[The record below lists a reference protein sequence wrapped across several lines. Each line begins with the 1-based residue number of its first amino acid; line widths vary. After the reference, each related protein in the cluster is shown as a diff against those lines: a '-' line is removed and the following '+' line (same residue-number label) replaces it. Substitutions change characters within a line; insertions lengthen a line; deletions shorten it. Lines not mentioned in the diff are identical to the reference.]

1 MHQKYELCCFSLSDE
16 VWNIFERLYVMM
28 WSPVDEWCQ
37 VCVSVSP
44 LFVTLD
50 IISMKKNDKTF
61 HFVPCSLSHI
71 KFIILS
77 YSCEQ
82 QQQQLSVAGGNEQ
95 GLNWILCHNP
105 LCSICNN
112 EYINLV
118 PAGMRFCGC
127 VRLRPLGSMTWP
139 WRRDWRAD
147 NGIHTI
153 TYNIIIQP
161 QQNILHFSILFEKAA
176 LTAVGSLDWHIEGDI
191 GCTMDTHL

>member
-1 MHQKYELCCFSLSDE
+1 
-16 VWNIFERLYVMM
+16 MM

-82 QQQQLSVAGGNEQ
+82 QQLSVAGGNEH

-118 PAGMRFCGC
+118 PAGMRFRGC

-161 QQNILHFSILFEKAA
+161 QQNIDFILTYCLRKQHWLLWVAWTDILRETLVAQW
-176 LTAVGSLDWHIEGDI
+176 THICNI
-191 GCTMDTHL
+191 TW